1 MQQKLRWVFSSSSN
15 SSSMTK
21 WISTFPMDK
30 YWKNVL
36 HLPFLGAFLFFF
48 LMSCSWFFCLNHWI
62 PIDGNG
68 ASTNQLLMI
77 QTSTLSHFPLDLRS
91 SFHLRGIPMET
102 LQHAS
107 PHSNSR
113 ICIKKKR
120 KWGTFKY
127 KMKDILWFVLGVT
140 IQISKEKRFFSDK
153 KTIRSASS
161 SCASFLS

>member
-21 WISTFPMDK
+21 LISTFPMDK

-36 HLPFLGAFLFFF
+36 HFSFLGAFLFFF

-62 PIDGNG
+62 PMDGNG
-68 ASTNQLLMI
+68 ASTNQLLII

-107 PHSNSR
+107 PHSNSQ
-113 ICIKKKR
+113 ICIKKEEMGGLLNIKWRTFYDSCLVSLFKLVKR
-120 KWGTFKY
+120 RG
-127 KMKDILWFVLGVT
+127 
-140 IQISKEKRFFSDK
+140 FFW
-153 KTIRSASS
+153 
-161 SCASFLS
+161 